1 MQHTA
6 THQCTEV
13 HGSVYFCT
21 ASVSAQTH
29 LCKACVST
37 QTPKYAHIPA
47 DVHANDY
54 KGRGRASTQP
64 LEFINV
70 SASVPVSAQPLEYT
84 NLSIY
89 VSVCLCMCLFLCQC
103 VCVCVCVCTAAGVY
117 ASDCEGCE
125 RASAQPL
132 EYMLAAEIARG
143 AGRHLQNARNLF
155 QTSVA
160 LSCSACCRVL
170 QCVTVY
176 CSVLQCVALPR
187 NLFQGLPAR
196 HMRWQQRARTSKIQ
210 QYCSNT
216 ATY

>member
-143 AGRHLQNARNLF
+143 AGRHLRAQHLQHAAIHCNTLQHARHLQNARR
-155 QTSVA
+155 
-160 LSCSACCRVL
+160 C
-170 QCVTVY
+170 
-176 CSVLQCVALPR
+176 
-187 NLFQGLPAR
+187 LPALL
-196 HMRWQQRARTSKIQ
+196 AISSKQ
-210 QYCSNT
+210 VLH
-216 ATY
+216 